1 MEKQMEICEN
11 CYEEVSK
18 VFKVKGM
25 ECCKSCVT
33 DLKNEANGASM
44 YNDEDALL
52 DQTDYIP
59 GVMSDDDVVNMFREE
74 YLDY

>member
-1 MEKQMEICEN
+1 
-11 CYEEVSK
+11 
-18 VFKVKGM
+18 
-25 ECCKSCVT
+25 VT
-33 DLKNEANGASM
+33 DLKNEASGASM